1 MSGSAAGF
9 PARIGRHHVSA
20 TALTASDDAS
30 KMKRWFAR
38 KSNYPTRCTRGPS
51 RSARPG
57 RYRWPSSPGEES
69 NTSSA
74 FMHPIRTPAAT
85 MEIGKIQETQ
95 GGDPSTMIR
104 FLSLRWYWQLVARNR
119 TRPAS
124 KYLWSKHLPPTQI
137 VKRRRFVSE
146 SRPNQRFRL
155 PVVGAKKL
163 FTRTDPI
170 QTACL
175 PPSWW

>member
-1 MSGSAAGF
+1 M
-9 PARIGRHHVSA
+9 SA

-104 FLSLRWYWQLVARNR
+104 FLVIALVLATGCSQPNPTGFEISVVKTPTTDPDRQETQVR
-119 TRPAS
+119 FRVPPESAIQVAS
-124 KYLWSKHLPPTQI
+124 GWGKETIYTD
-137 VKRRRFVSE
+137 
-146 SRPNQRFRL
+146 RPNSDGVF
-155 PVVGAKKL
+155 A
-163 FTRTDPI
+163 
-170 QTACL
+170 
-175 PPSWW
+175 S